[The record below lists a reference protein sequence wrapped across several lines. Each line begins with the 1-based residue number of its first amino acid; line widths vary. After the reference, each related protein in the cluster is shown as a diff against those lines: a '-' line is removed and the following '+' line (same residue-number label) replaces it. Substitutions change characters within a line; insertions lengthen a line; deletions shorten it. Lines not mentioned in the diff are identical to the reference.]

1 MEHVSFSI
9 NFTLTRH
16 EDKGQFC
23 GFLASENQKES
34 FFSSRLFFTR
44 SEAIDEAIR
53 KLEALKHERA

>member
-1 MEHVSFSI
+1 MDNVSFSI
-9 NFTLTRH
+9 NFTITRH

-34 FFSSRLFFTR
+34 FFSSRLFFTK

-53 KLEALKHERA
+53 KLEALRNTVS